1 MARNRQTVA
10 YLDTHIVVWLFAGLT
25 EKLTEKAKQAIENN
39 EVMISQMS
47 KLELQCLFEIGRITV
62 KPERILDYLSKVINL
77 KISSIPLNE
86 IIDEAL
92 KIGWTRDVFDRMLA
106 AEARITDNG
115 FITADE
121 DIGSHLSQAIW

>member
-25 EKLTEKAKQAIENN
+25 EKLTERAKQAIENN
-39 EVMISQMS
+39 EVVISQMS
-47 KLELQCLFEIGRITV
+47 RLELQYLFGIGRITV
-62 KPERILDYLSKVINL
+62 KPERILNYLFKVINL

-115 FITADE
+115 FVTADE
-121 DIGSHLSQAIW
+121 DIRSHLGQAIW